1 MAVAQSKALSPAQKA
16 MLFAQATRQNLQP
29 IPASPFSENGSVS
42 FTIPKVRLL
51 ASTIVRI
58 KGTYTAAHA
67 TLTTLAPA
75 RFAPWN
81 VLKQCRV
88 QINNGFNPYQIS
100 GRGAYLYNRLNA
112 GAEYDTNFALGTVG
126 SVGGA
131 VNTLDFMVDLAHVLN
146 DRDPVGMIMAQNQET
161 VITVSLDLGVLASM
175 YSTTAVTITAAAL
188 TVTPIVETYSIPAAS
203 EAIPDISVLKLVSE
217 QNFNIPSVGAP
228 FLVKLPVGLTY
239 RKLIMNFE
247 HADGTGMTDDE
258 IGNISIIFN
267 QADTPYTVPAGFMRM
282 RNAKQF
288 GGKLPVGVIA
298 FDLSYQGIANL
309 GGARDYIDTER
320 LTEFWIQSNP
330 SVVGNLQIVSETLA
344 RLAGV

>member
-1 MAVAQSKALSPAQKA
+1 M
-16 MLFAQATRQNLQP
+16 
-29 IPASPFSENGSVS
+29 S
-42 FTIPKVRLL
+42 FNIPKVRLL
-51 ASTIVRI
+51 SSTMVRI
-58 KGTYTAAHA
+58 KGTFTAAHA
-67 TLTTLAPA
+67 TITTLVPA
-75 RFAPWN
+75 RFSPWT
-81 VLKQCRV
+81 VIKQARV

-112 GAEYDTNFALGTVG
+112 GPEYPTNFSLGLVA

-131 VNTLDFMVDLAHVLN
+131 VNTVDFMVDLAHVLN
-146 DRDPVGMIMAQNQET
+146 DRDPVGMVMAQNQET
-161 VITVSLDLGVLASM
+161 VITVSLDLGAMVSM
-175 YSTTAVTITAAAL
+175 YSTTAVTISAVAL
-188 TVTPIVETYSIPAAS
+188 TVTPTVETFSIPAAQ
-203 EAIPDISVLKLVSE
+203 EAIPDISVLKLVTE

-228 FLVKLPVGLTY
+228 FLVKMPVGLTY
-239 RKLIMNFE
+239 RKLILNFE
-247 HADGTGMTDDE
+247 HADGTGMLDDE

-267 QADTPYTVPAGFMRM
+267 QADTPYVIHAGLLRM

-288 GGKLPVGVIA
+288 GGRLDTGVLA

-330 SVVGNLQIVSETLA
+330 SVVGNLQVVSETLA